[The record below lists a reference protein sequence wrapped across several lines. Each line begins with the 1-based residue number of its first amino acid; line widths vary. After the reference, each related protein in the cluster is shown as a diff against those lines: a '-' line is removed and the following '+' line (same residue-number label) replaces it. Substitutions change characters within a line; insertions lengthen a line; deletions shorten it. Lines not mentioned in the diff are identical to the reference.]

1 MITKIL
7 TTFFLFSFLF
17 TFSKQKDSVSVYNK
31 ISIISSEKNLTINDV
46 VSKFNNNNFQ
56 KEKINRI
63 YKKLGNKNWWFNIP
77 IKKSNENYYLT
88 LSSSYISYGKLYL
101 NDSDSI
107 TPLHQISY
115 FKEFPYKFFFYRH
128 PTWVIPANSFRD
140 TEALLNIKNGGSRT
154 RLEFHLET
162 NNQFLKR
169 TQLEYIQFGLF
180 LAFLTSMII
189 ILLYFSILKK
199 EYSVLF
205 YAVYILCMI
214 IEFLAGKGLGIQFIW
229 SDFPFVAKNIRSLS
243 QTIAVFCMGYFYVKF
258 YTFSK
263 KEIISKNIFRWG
275 TYVTIPLIILYI
287 YKYLI
292 GGMMYLYIYVWIILK
307 IIILIW
313 LINHIYLVR
322 KKRIPSYLVFAFA
335 LPIISLIVSQGINPK
350 NTDGYS
356 WIYGTAN
363 IFYIALVIEILC
375 FTRYIFSSVI
385 KSQKQYTQLKKIS
398 DELKYNFQNKTIE
411 IQQNERNKL
420 LSNVHDSFGGYLEAL
435 KLRLLHKSEGTPEK
449 IQEILD
455 SFYDEYRY
463 LLNSLY
469 SPKINSENFTDNLI
483 EFIDKI
489 NEVSNNIIK
498 HSFSFNNTEI
508 SQHKCVHL
516 YRIISELIT
525 NAIKYSK
532 ATEIHVKMYQE
543 NRNNIIL
550 EVADN
555 GIGFTISNTKSDSYG
570 LKSIKNRIKEMKG
583 TLDIN
588 STNNKGS
595 SFIIKIPKNEE
606 S

>member
-1 MITKIL
+1 MITKLL
-7 TTFFLFSFLF
+7 TTTLLFFFLF
-17 TFSKQKDSVSVYNK
+17 TFSQQKDSISIYNK
-31 ISIISSEKNLTINDV
+31 IEVVSSKKELTIHEV
-46 VSKFNNNNFQ
+46 VSNFKNNNFR
-56 KEKINRI
+56 KEKINHI

-77 IKKSNENYYLT
+77 VKKSNEDYYLT

-101 NDSDSI
+101 NNSDSI
-107 TPLHQISY
+107 TALHQISY

-128 PTWVIPANSFRD
+128 PTWVIPANSFKN
-140 TEALLNIKNGGSRT
+140 TEAVLNIKNGGSRT

-162 NNQFLKR
+162 KNQFLKR

-229 SDFPFVAKNIRSLS
+229 SDYSFVTKNIRSLS
-243 QTIAVFCMGYFYVKF
+243 QTIAVFCMGYFYMKF

-263 KEIISKNIFRWG
+263 REVLSKNIFKWG
-275 TYVTIPLIILYI
+275 TYLTIPLIILYI
-287 YKYLI
+287 YKYFA
-292 GGMMYLYIYVWIILK
+292 GGMMNLYIYVWVILK

-313 LINHIYLVR
+313 FINHIYLVR
-322 KKRIPSYLVFAFA
+322 KKRIPSYLIFAFA
-335 LPIISLIVSQGINPK
+335 LPIISLILSQGINPK
-350 NTDGYS
+350 NTDS
-356 WIYGTAN
+356 NWWIYGTAN

-385 KSQKQYTQLKKIS
+385 KSQKKYTQLKKIS

-435 KLRLLHKSEGTPEK
+435 KLRLLQKSENTPEK
-449 IQEILD
+449 VQEILD
-455 SFYDEYRY
+455 SFYNEYRY

-469 SPKINSENFTDNLI
+469 SPKINSENFIDNLI
-483 EFIDKI
+483 EFCDKI
-489 NEVSNNIIK
+489 NKVSNNVIK
-498 HSFSFNNTEI
+498 PHFSFKNTEI

-516 YRIISELIT
+516 YRILSELIT

-532 ATEIHVKMYQE
+532 ATEIHVSLYQK
-543 NRNNIIL
+543 NNIIL
-550 EVADN
+550 EVIDN
-555 GIGFTISNTKSDSYG
+555 GIGFNINNEKLNSYG
-570 LKSIKNRIKEMKG
+570 LKNIKARIEEMKG
-583 TLDIN
+583 TLEIN
-588 STNNKGS
+588 STKNHGS
-595 SFIIKIPKNEE
+595 SFVIKIPKNEE
-606 S
+606 N